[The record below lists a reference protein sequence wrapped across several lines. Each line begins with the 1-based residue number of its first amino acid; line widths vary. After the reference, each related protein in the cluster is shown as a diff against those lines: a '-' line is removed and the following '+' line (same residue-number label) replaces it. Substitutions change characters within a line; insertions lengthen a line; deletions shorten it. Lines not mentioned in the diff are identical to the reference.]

1 MDADA
6 EPTASTSAPTPARAV
21 VQAGVTLMVGLPTR
35 QSHKVIV
42 PANCTRE
49 TTTLVHLPKVGAVQ
63 LGQLVGKRY
72 GLGYNVLADGTLEEM
87 DKDVVVAPGA
97 CSSGSGT
104 HCCLCS
110 CSDAAGVPT
119 TCRATLTLHRGHG
132 RDERVD
138 RQFAFGTGA
147 VDG

>member
-6 EPTASTSAPTPARAV
+6 EPTASTSASTSPRAV

-63 LGQLVGKRY
+63 LGQLIGKRY
-72 GLGYNVLADGTLEEM
+72 GLGYNVLADATLEEM

-97 CSSGSGT
+97 CSVEFRG
-104 HCCLCS
+104 HCCS
-110 CSDAAGVPT
+110 CS
-119 TCRATLTLHRGHG
+119 RAEELVL
-132 RDERVD
+132 ELL
-138 RQFAFGTGA
+138 
-147 VDG
+147 